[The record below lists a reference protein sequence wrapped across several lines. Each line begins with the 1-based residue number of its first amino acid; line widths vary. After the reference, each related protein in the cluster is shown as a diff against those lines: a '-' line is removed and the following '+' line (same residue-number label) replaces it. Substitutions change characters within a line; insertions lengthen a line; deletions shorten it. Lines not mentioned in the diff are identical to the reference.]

1 MGLGLGGNSEGKNQ
15 VVLDVFLDRKT
26 HKALVEYCRQSKFD
40 LATGFVKAAERGMKF
55 FRAAYYKEMKQDYL
69 LIKEQAEEYERD
81 NKTLRQL
88 IEENERFQDILNAL
102 QAKNKGKEN
111 EP

>member
-1 MGLGLGGNSEGKNQ
+1 
-15 VVLDVFLDRKT
+15 
-26 HKALVEYCRQSKFD
+26 
-40 LATGFVKAAERGMKF
+40 MKF

>member
-1 MGLGLGGNSEGKNQ
+1 MFSWIGRRTNRLWNIVGRANSTLQQ
-15 VVLDVFLDRKT
+15 VS
-26 HKALVEYCRQSKFD
+26 SKR
-40 LATGFVKAAERGMKF
+40 LRGMKF